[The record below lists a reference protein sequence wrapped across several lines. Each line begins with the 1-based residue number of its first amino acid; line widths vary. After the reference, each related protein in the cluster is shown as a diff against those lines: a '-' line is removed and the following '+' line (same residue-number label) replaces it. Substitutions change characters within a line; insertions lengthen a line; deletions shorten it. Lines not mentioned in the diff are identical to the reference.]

1 VINIGNPNRNR
12 TFLPV
17 VLDLDGNDVIDIL
30 PLGAV
35 EAEND
40 RGPRFDWNEDSIP
53 ETTAWVGEGDGLLAI
68 DLAADGS
75 TGADGDINQPKEI
88 AFALWKTKAE
98 IAAEGTAST
107 EEGQGAA
114 ISDLEGLRRYFDT
127 DHNELLDA
135 GDARWSE
142 FRVWQDANQDGVS
155 DPGEVRTMED
165 AGIKLLSL
173 LPSPKNAKLFPDGSF
188 ISGTSHADMKD
199 GSRMLVGDV
208 GLAYRPSDLASS
220 AA

>member
-1 VINIGNPNRNR
+1 VA
-12 TFLPV
+12 
-17 VLDLDGNDVIDIL
+17 LDLDCNDVIDIR

-35 EAEND
+35 EPEND
-40 RGPRFDWNEDSIP
+40 HGPRFDWNGDSIP
-53 ETTAWVGEGDGLLAI
+53 EPTAWVGEGDGLLAI
-68 DLAADGS
+68 DL
-75 TGADGDINQPKEI
+75 GADGNAGADGTINQAKEI
-88 AFALWKTKAE
+88 AFALWKTEAE
-98 IAAEGTAST
+98 MAAEGTAST
-107 EEGQGAA
+107 GESQGTA

-127 DHNELLDA
+127 DHNDLLDA

-155 DPGEVRTMED
+155 DPGEVRTMAD

-173 LPSPKNAKLFPDGSF
+173 LPSPKNAKAFPDGSS

-208 GLAYRPSDLASS
+208 GLAYRPSNLASS